1 MSPPLIS
8 NFKRRALDKAES
20 AYFINKTASLGK
32 SPDCQLPA
40 GIDKTHACFGVVA
53 VKGDSVAMAISPQR
67 TTEEL
72 DEEYDQGKELYK
84 KVFACIVLWA
94 AVGEV

>member
-8 NFKRRALDKAES
+8 NFKQRALVRAES
-20 AYFINKTASLGK
+20 AYLVNKTAPLGK

-40 GIDKTHACFGVVA
+40 GIEKTHTCFGVVA
-53 VKGDSVAMAISPQR
+53 VKSDSVAMAISPQK
-67 TTEEL
+67 TKKEL

-94 AVGEV
+94 AVGEG